1 MVGVWRCV
9 ETETPVILLCTG
21 PVESLGQL
29 PLCRLRPSHSGTS
42 SIDQATSDW
51 KNDDLVNVLD
61 LRGLHSLTT
70 ELNLEHLKQSSGS
83 SV

>member
-9 ETETPVILLCTG
+9 GYVQALWNLCVVST
-21 PVESLGQL
+21 VSLGHVIN
-29 PLCRLRPSHSGTS
+29 RS
-42 SIDQATSDW
+42 SSTGDW